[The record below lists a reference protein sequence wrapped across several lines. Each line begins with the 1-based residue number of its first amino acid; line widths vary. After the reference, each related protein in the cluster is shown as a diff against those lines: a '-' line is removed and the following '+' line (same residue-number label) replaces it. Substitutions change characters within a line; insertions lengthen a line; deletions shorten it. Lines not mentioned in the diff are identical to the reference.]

1 LFLPNVPSSPAANIA
16 ANALTVGS
24 AVDADAANSV
34 AVPATDLA
42 VAIVVA
48 HVVAAEISV
57 ATAVLATVRAKAD

>member
-1 LFLPNVPSSPAANIA
+1 
-16 ANALTVGS
+16 VGS
-24 AVDADAANSV
+24 AVDADAANFV

>member
-1 LFLPNVPSSPAANIA
+1 
-16 ANALTVGS
+16 VGS